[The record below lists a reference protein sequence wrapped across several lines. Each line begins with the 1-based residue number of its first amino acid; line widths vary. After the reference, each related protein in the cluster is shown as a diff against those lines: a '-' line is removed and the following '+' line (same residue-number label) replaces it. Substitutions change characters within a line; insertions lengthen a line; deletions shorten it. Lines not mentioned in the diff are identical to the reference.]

1 MFKTLIP
8 ILYYKYEFWCNFNT
22 VLCQFLET
30 VTSDR
35 TNIGASARTNIGAS
49 DRTNIGASDRTNIGA
64 SAYTLFHFTL
74 TVPFRIWLNSVD
86 LVEPLLL
93 FTGSCSKEVAQFSLH
108 RSSTFSNFSLNLI
121 PGQSAIPP
129 TPSTDIDEKFGV
141 SVRGKIHVQLYSE
154 NSARNHGTNKSTGAT
169 FHC

>member
-35 TNIGASARTNIGAS
+35 TNIGASAF
-49 DRTNIGASDRTNIGA
+49 
-64 SAYTLFHFTL
+64 TLFHFTL
-74 TVPFRIWLNSVD
+74 TAPFRIWLNNVD